1 MTVANLAKN
10 LDLTFLC
17 GEELA
22 QREVTGCYCGDLLSF
37 VMSRAKSGD
46 AWLTVMGHL
55 NSIGVAALT
64 DAACIVLTENAPLD
78 PQALERARQ
87 NNIIVLRTN
96 LPTYETAAA
105 LSALFKEN

>member
-1 MTVANLAKN
+1 MAKGLN
-10 LDLTFLC
+10 LTFLC
-17 GEELA
+17 GKELA

-78 PQALERARQ
+78 PQALERAMQ
-87 NNIIVLRTN
+87 NDIIVLRTDR
-96 LPTYETAAA
+96 PTYETAVA
-105 LSALFKEN
+105 LSDLFKED